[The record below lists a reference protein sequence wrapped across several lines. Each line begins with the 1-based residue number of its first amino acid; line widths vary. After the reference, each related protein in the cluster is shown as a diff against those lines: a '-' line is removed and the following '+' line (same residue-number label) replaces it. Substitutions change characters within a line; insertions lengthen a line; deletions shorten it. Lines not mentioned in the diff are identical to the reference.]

1 MRSGK
6 GQGSDLE
13 KLTDA
18 ISGIEGVLGVI
29 LFGSRARGDY
39 DASSD
44 YDLLVIFGDE
54 GSMWRNRSRLFATVS
69 KLGLFTQVLT
79 RTVKELAQKTEPTF
93 LQSIREQGKI
103 LYARYP
109 LDLPASN
116 VEVTPW
122 VIITF
127 SLQRLS
133 QKAKLAIEYRL
144 MGRRGHE
151 GLLQKLKALRIGRG
165 AVLVP
170 RDGYAKLISFLSEK
184 GIPYQTLDVY
194 VPKRDDIQVGKTT
207 FLPMLAR
214 RASRAQ

>member
-1 MRSGK
+1 MRSGR

-18 ISGIEGVLGVI
+18 VSGIEGVLGVV

-44 YDLLVIFGDE
+44 YDLLVIFEDE
-54 GSMWRNRSRLFATVS
+54 RSMWRNRPKLFAAVS

-103 LYARYP
+103 LYAKYP
-109 LDLPASN
+109 LDLPAAN
-116 VEVTPW
+116 VETMPG
-122 VIITF
+122 VIISF
-127 SLQRLS
+127 SLQKLN

-144 MGRRGHE
+144 MGRRRHD
-151 GLLQKLKALRIGRG
+151 GLLQKLNAIRIGRG

-170 RDGYAKLISFLSEK
+170 RDGYAQLIGFLSEK
-184 GIPYQTLDVY
+184 GIPYYTLDVY
-194 VPKRDDIQVGKTT
+194 VPKREAIFMPSDDLQKT
-207 FLPMLAR
+207 
-214 RASRAQ
+214 Q

>member
-1 MRSGK
+1 MRSGR
-6 GQGSDLE
+6 GQGSDLK

-44 YDLLVIFGDE
+44 YDLLVIFEDDS
-54 GSMWRNRSRLFATVS
+54 SMWRNRPRLFATVS

-79 RTVKELAQKTEPTF
+79 RTIKELAQKTEPSF
-93 LQSIREQGKI
+93 LQNIREQGKI

-109 LDLPASN
+109 LDLPAAN
-116 VEVTPW
+116 VEVTPG
-122 VIITF
+122 VVITF
-127 SLQRLS
+127 SMRKLN

-151 GLLQKLKALRIGRG
+151 GLLQKINAIRIGRG

-170 RDGYAKLISFLSEK
+170 RDGYARLIGFLSEK
-184 GIPYQTLDVY
+184 GIPYKTLDVY
-194 VPKRDDIQVGKTT
+194 VPKRNDIQVGKATS
-207 FLPMLAR
+207 LPMS
-214 RASRAQ
+214 ASRC